1 MRHKVVTLTDKN
13 GQEVSLHCARVYES
27 MNSYVPG
34 SMGSRV
40 VLELDRE
47 NQTERLWWYM
57 EMADRFNAEYE
68 FRQEDKCVILAVN
81 QEIITAMFS
90 Y

>member
-1 MRHKVVTLTDKN
+1 MRNKVVTLTNKD
-13 GQEVSLHCARVYES
+13 GQEEFLHCARVYES

-40 VLELDRE
+40 VLKLDRE
-47 NQTERLWWYM
+47 KQTESLWRYM

-68 FRQEDKCVILAVN
+68 FSQADKCVILAVD
-81 QEIITAMFS
+81 QEMITAMFS